1 MTMTTAPTPTRPGR
15 TLTGLTALAVLMF
28 VVALLMALFY
38 APTDQQGHVQRIFY
52 PHLGSFMGGALAYF
66 IGAVASV
73 LYLVRRNKRWDTL
86 ALSAIE
92 VGLVFS
98 GFNLV
103 SGSIWARPIWNT
115 WWTWDPRLTSAAV
128 MWLTYAAY
136 MMLRNGVENPDTRYR
151 FAAVYGIVAFTT
163 VIFTT
168 VITRVR
174 PDTIHPVV
182 VGPSPQNAQG
192 SFEVNSSA
200 MTLTLV
206 FNIITYIV
214 LAVTLIWHRV
224 RLENLA
230 EYVQALRFKVISR

>member
-1 MTMTTAPTPTRPGR
+1 MTLADSPARPSR
-15 TLTGLTALAVLMF
+15 LLTGMTILAVLMF
-28 VVALLMALFY
+28 VVATLLALFY
-38 APTDQQGHVQRIFY
+38 APTDPQGHVQRIFY
-52 PHLGSFMGGALAYF
+52 MHLGAFMGGALAYL

-73 LYLVRRNKRWDTL
+73 LYLARREKRWDTL

-92 VGLVFS
+92 IGLVLS
-98 GFNLV
+98 GFNIV
-103 SGSIWARPIWNT
+103 SGMVWARPIWNT

-136 MMLRNGVENPDTRYR
+136 LMLRNGIEDADRRAR
-151 FAAVYGIVAFTT
+151 FAGVYGIVAFTS

-192 SFEVNSSA
+192 SFEIDSSA
-200 MTLTLV
+200 MTITLV

-214 LAVTLIWHRV
+214 LAITLTWHRV
-224 RLENLA
+224 RLERLA
-230 EYVQALRFKVISR
+230 EYVQQLKVRMLSR

>member
-1 MTMTTAPTPTRPGR
+1 MTTVDTPARNNR
-15 TLTGLTALAVLMF
+15 VLMGLTILSTIMFIAAVM
-28 VVALLMALFY
+28 MSLFF
-38 APTDQQGHVQRIFY
+38 APTDSQGHVQRIFY
-52 PHLGSFMGGALAYF
+52 SHLGSFMGGSLAF
-66 IGAVASV
+66 LIAAVSSA
-73 LYLVRRNKRWDTL
+73 LYLIRRHKRWDTL
-86 ALSAIE
+86 AVSAIE

-98 GFNLV
+98 GYNLI

-136 MMLRNGVENPDTRYR
+136 MMLRNGIEDPDRRSR
-151 FAAVYGIVAFTT
+151 FAAVFGIVAFTS

-192 SFEVNSSA
+192 GFEVNSSA

-206 FNIITYIV
+206 FNIITFIV
-214 LAVTLIWHRV
+214 LAITLTWHRI
-224 RLENLA
+224 RLENLSDRV
-230 EYVQALRFKVISR
+230 EALRVKLISR

>member
-1 MTMTTAPTPTRPGR
+1 MTTAEFPNRRSPV
-15 TLTGLTALAVLMF
+15 LVGLTVLAALMF
-28 VVALLMALFY
+28 VVAVVMALFY

-52 PHLGSFMGGALAYF
+52 PHLGSFMGGALSFLIA
-66 IGAVASV
+66 AVSSA
-73 LYLVRRNKRWDTL
+73 LYLIRRNKRWDTL
-86 ALSAIE
+86 AVSAIE

-98 GFNLV
+98 GFNLI

-136 MMLRNGVENPDTRYR
+136 MMLRSGIDDPDRRHR
-151 FAAVYGIVAFTT
+151 FAAVYGIVAFTS

-192 SFEVNSSA
+192 SFEVNSSE

-206 FNIITYIV
+206 FNIITFVV
-214 LAVTLIWHRV
+214 LAITLIWHRV
-224 RLENLA
+224 RLENLS
-230 EYVQALRFKVISR
+230 EQVQAMRVRLLSR